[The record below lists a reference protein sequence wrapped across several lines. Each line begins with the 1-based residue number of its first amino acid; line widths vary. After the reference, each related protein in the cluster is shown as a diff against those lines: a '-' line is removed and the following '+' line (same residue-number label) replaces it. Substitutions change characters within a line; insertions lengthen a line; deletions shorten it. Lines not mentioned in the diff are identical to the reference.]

1 MKTMRHTIIGMF
13 AFLMLMTVITFG
25 SAGIKVKAACSHKA
39 TGKWQITKNA
49 TCDSNGTKVMK
60 CKKCK
65 CVLQTVKIGKL
76 GHNWGAY
83 QTTVAPTC
91 TSAGTQIS
99 RCTRCVATRP
109 ATIPA
114 TGHNASGSYIV
125 TKKATCTK
133 KGTQVRKCT
142 KCSVNLETKIIPVLG
157 HKYGAFE
164 TTKKETCTT
173 DGKRTRECKRSGC
186 NKIHTEVIKKRG
198 HNWGK
203 YKETKEV
210 TCTADGSKKRVC
222 TACKATQTTKIAAKG
237 HEWGAYKETRSVSC
251 EANGYMSKACSK
263 CKLSEVI
270 TVKALP
276 YEVIRYK
283 EAVRKYAK
291 NYNISEYVNVLLAIM
306 QQESK
311 GKRKDVMQSSESAGL
326 PRNTLDTQES
336 MEQGCK
342 YFSDLLTIG
351 KGYNV
356 DDLKV
361 IIQSYNF
368 GPDYI
373 QYVIDNGKKEHSYKL
388 AKGFAKREAQKKLD
402 KGKIDKLEENYD
414 DPIAKELNNG
424 KRYAFGNMFYIQE
437 ISRILTIRLINQ

>member
-99 RCTRCVATRP
+99 RCTRCVAIRP

-283 EAVRKYAK
+283 EAMKKYAK
-291 NYNISEYVNVLLAIM
+291 LHGVSQYVNVLLAIM
-306 QQESK
+306 QIESGGIK
-311 GKRKDVMQSSESAGL
+311 SDIMQSSQSTKNQTPITDPNESI
-326 PRNTLDTQES
+326 N
-336 MEQGCK
+336 QGCICFADALRK
-342 YFSDLLTIG
+342 W
-351 KGYNV
+351 KGYKM
-356 DDLKV
+356 DDFYIVL
-361 IIQSYNF
+361 QAYNF
-368 GPDYI
+368 GSDFIDYL
-373 QYVIDNGKKEHSYKL
+373 VEHGHKKHS
-388 AKGFAKREAQKKLD
+388 
-402 KGKIDKLEENYD
+402 IN
-414 DPIAKELNNG
+414 IAKTFSCEKANG
-424 KRYAFGNMFYIQE
+424 ATKLLDEPIKGHTWRYAYGNMYYRYMLDE
-437 ISRILTIRLINQ
+437 VLTIRRYEH